1 MVKSINSKIKKEY
14 IMSVRATD
22 SLIAD
27 AVVVT
32 DIPNS
37 PKMVVLSVNAE
48 AKQVTTIW
56 FSDAHEAQQ
65 ATFPSSS
72 LDRVEAKVAPAK
84 KPAAGGVKKAPPGKK
99 KK

>member
-1 MVKSINSKIKKEY
+1 
-14 IMSVRATD
+14 MSVRATD

-27 AVVVT
+27 AVVVA

-37 PKMVVLSVNAE
+37 PKMVVLSVNSE

-65 ATFPSSS
+65 ATFPASA
-72 LDRVEAKVAPAK
+72 LDRVEPKAAVAK
-84 KPAAGGVKKAPPGKK
+84 KPAAGGAKKAPGKK
-99 KK
+99 KN